1 MALTYEQ
8 VVAAAGAYLE
18 AKPFADPA
26 YRHVLTSGTPVPE
39 GWYFNF
45 DFERVDGRPLGE
57 GDECGGAPGYVVSA
71 TDGTVRV
78 VGWAEYHER
87 QLGAG

>member
-1 MALTYEQ
+1 MAFTYEQ
-8 VVAAAGAYLE
+8 AVVAARTYLE
-18 AKPFADPA
+18 AAPFPDPA
-26 YRHVLTSGTPVPE
+26 YRHVLTSGTPVPG

-57 GDECGGAPGYVVSA
+57 GDEFAGAPGYMVSA
-71 TDGTVRV
+71 TDGSVRV
-78 VGWAEYHER
+78 IGWGEYQKW

>member
-1 MALTYEQ
+1 MALIYEQ
-8 VVAAAGAYLE
+8 AVAAARAYLE
-18 AKPFADPA
+18 AEPFPDPA

-57 GDECGGAPGYVVSA
+57 GDEFAGAPGYIVSA
-71 TDGTVRV
+71 NDGTVRV
-78 VGWAEYHER
+78 IGWAEYQNR
-87 QLGAG
+87 KLQAG